1 MSAKENTTKN
11 RRQRGQR
18 KDMMRRNVVTIDDKE
33 IELTERVVK
42 MSRVAKVVKGGRRF
56 SFSALTVVGDN
67 NGYVG
72 LGFGKAKEVPE
83 AIRKS
88 IEDGRKG
95 LIRVK
100 KQGGT
105 IPHEVT
111 GKFKSARVLLK
122 PATPGTGI
130 IAGNAVRAVVELG
143 GIQDVLTKALGSSN
157 ALNIVKATMDALK
170 QLSDLA
176 DVRERRQIPLPVIMG
191 EYSRKRREEKRSQSS
206 QESIFQSKE
215 QEASLAEVKAEQE
228 TTQKSEQEPLKQ
240 ENTAEASPASSTE
253 TSQQTK
259 EQREASIEQEA
270 ESKVEQE

>member
-1 MSAKENTTKN
+1 MATKENSTKG

-18 KDMMRRNVVTIDDKE
+18 RDMVRRNVVTIDNKE

-88 IEDGRKG
+88 IEDGRKN
-95 LIRVK
+95 LLRVK
-100 KQGGT
+100 KQGST

-143 GIQDVLTKALGSSN
+143 GIQDVLTKAMGSSN
-157 ALNIVKATMDALK
+157 SLNIVKATIDALQ

-176 DVRERRQIPLPVIMG
+176 DVRERRQIPFPVIMG
-191 EYSRKRREEKRSQSS
+191 EYSRKRREEKRSQRVEESVFQPKEEAQTE
-206 QESIFQSKE
+206 QESPKQQEDMSEEKTQEHSLEKPE
-215 QEASLAEVKAEQE
+215 QVSQQESPKTQEHVEEQKAF
-228 TTQKSEQEPLKQ
+228 TDSKSEQE
-240 ENTAEASPASSTE
+240 
-253 TSQQTK
+253 
-259 EQREASIEQEA
+259 
-270 ESKVEQE
+270 